1 MLLGE
6 LTNTVTFAAPGTRRK
21 KLVGVGGSALSGGIS
36 GGGTGALVGLI
47 AKPDSGQAQKKV
59 ALAGAAIGAGI
70 SAAKKIKSS
79 FKAPKPP
86 KPKKVK
92 TI

>member
-6 LTNTVTFAAPGTRRK
+6 FAAPKIRRK
-21 KLVGVGGSALSGGIS
+21 KLIGVGSSAVGGAVS

-47 AKPDSGQAQKKV
+47 AKPDSGGAQRKV

-70 SAAKKIKSS
+70 NAVKKIKSN
-79 FKAPKPP
+79 FKPTKPKLPKVP
-86 KPKKVK
+86 KPKKPK
-92 TI
+92 TV